1 MEINMPGYLFDECFL
16 DKNEQA
22 TLFAL
27 SFLNRLSGSEKL
39 LIDSVT
45 KAKKNKRDFS
55 MTLAEGLGCKIVL
68 TRRGTLFRICAQG
81 VRFKYGQSNHV
92 NVGESVKSIPGAC
105 ARLCHHI
112 EAYGWTSRREL
123 TSSIKFLVSK
133 LEIDHKKCVPCW
145 WERFIV
151 NNKKQKTVFKKDFN
165 ELGTLTIFR
174 HQIDSRYHCFGLLLS
189 HDVVVHSDIEKLK
202 GRKMNGANVWI
213 GNDTLKHSKGDTRS
227 TLNNRLTNLLLE
239 L

>member
-68 TRRGTLFRICAQG
+68 TRKGTLFRISAQG

-105 ARLCHHI
+105 ARLYHHI

-133 LEIDHKKCVPCW
+133 LEIDHKKCVPRW
-145 WERFIV
+145 WERFIGK
-151 NNKKQKTVFKKDFN
+151 NTARTIFEQNFN
-165 ELGTLTIFR
+165 DMGTLTIYR
-174 HQIDSRYHCFGLLLS
+174 RPIDPRYHCFGLS
-189 HDVVVHSDIEKLK
+189 IHHDALVHSDIGELK
-202 GRKMNGANVWI
+202 GRKMNGINVWI